1 MTKILV
7 IEDEQDVRDN
17 VLELLEAEGFEVLGA
32 ANGQIGVQLAFQEPP
47 DLILCD
53 VIMPHLDGYGVLEFL
68 RRNPL
73 TATIPFI
80 FMTAKAD
87 MADLRLGMELGAD
100 DYLTKPCTPKELLR
114 AIAIRLQKQQLL
126 AERYGTQL
134 RQAEERLNHL
144 VYYDSLTN
152 LPNRLLLQEHFEQ
165 AATAHPSEQ
174 RTGVLVIGLDRLS
187 RINETLG
194 HGCGD
199 LLIKA
204 VGDRLASHLES
215 SAILGHLTADKFA
228 ILVQRDRPSTE
239 ALAKDLLDA
248 TAKPFFIG
256 NRELFITSSIGIAF
270 HPHHGSQ
277 LDNLIQ
283 SANTAMNQ
291 VKQRGGDGW
300 EVYQTGMNARSFS
313 DFMLETDLRHALERD
328 QFEIYYQPRVN
339 LRTGQVVGAEALLR
353 WPHPDYGFVSPAQ
366 FIPLAEA
373 NGLIVP
379 IGEWV
384 LQTVCQQA
392 RRWQDA
398 GYPPLQLAV
407 NLSGRQLSEES
418 LCQRIDDIIRKANI
432 PPEYLELELTESII
446 VQNVEATLTKLNQ
459 LTDLGLQISIDDFG
473 TGYSSLNYLKEFSF
487 HCLKI
492 DRCFVRGIASDSKN
506 SAIAIAIIQMAHGLD
521 LRVVA
526 EGVETEAERA
536 FLHQHQCDEM
546 QGYLFSKPLSAE
558 QFEASFRQMHL
569 LHEAS

>member
-17 VLELLEAEGFEVLGA
+17 VLELLEAEGFDVLGA
-32 ANGQIGVQLAFQEPP
+32 ANGQMGVQIAFQESP

-53 VIMPHLDGYGVLEFL
+53 VIMPHLDGYGVLEVL
-68 RRNPL
+68 RRNAS

-114 AIAIRLQKQQLL
+114 AIAVRLRKQEML

-165 AATAHPSEQ
+165 VASPLCDQ
-174 RTGVLVIGLDRLS
+174 RIGIMVIGLDRLS

-194 HGCGD
+194 HSCGD

-228 ILVQRDRPSTE
+228 ILLQRDRPSTE
-239 ALAKDLLDA
+239 ALAKDLVDA

-270 HPHHGSQ
+270 YSQHGAQ

-283 SANTAMNQ
+283 CANAAMNQ

-300 EVYQTGMNARSFS
+300 EIYQPGMNARSFS
-313 DFMLETDLRHALERD
+313 DFMLETDLRYALERD
-328 QFEIYYQPRVN
+328 QFEVYYQPRVN

-353 WPHPDYGFVSPAQ
+353 WPHPDYGFVSPTQ

-407 NLSGRQLSEES
+407 NLSGRQLSEAG
-418 LCQRIDDIIRKANI
+418 LCQRIDHIIRQADI
-432 PPEYLELELTESII
+432 APEYLELELTESII
-446 VQNVEATLTKLNQ
+446 VQDVEATLAKLNQ

-536 FLHQHQCDEM
+536 FLHQHHCDEM
-546 QGYLFSKPLSAE
+546 QGYLVSKPLSAE
-558 QFEASFRQMHL
+558 QFETAFRKMHL
-569 LHEAS
+569 MHEAS